1 VGVTTGDVE
10 GIGIAIGTG
19 AKAEVTVLGD
29 LHYYPVRLQ
38 SPLRQLFAPLI
49 EDRVALFAGRADG
62 FARIARF
69 IADPAGG
76 YLVITAPAGF
86 GKTALIANLVSSTPE
101 AFAYHFFTSTH
112 GAGGLRE
119 EFFLGSVVEQLAQR
133 HGRTGE
139 LPPGLDE
146 RRALYHE
153 LTREPLERT
162 QVLVLDGL
170 DEVTDW
176 DLSPYLGV
184 RLPKLFHVIATVRD
198 VGQDWLREYGLPPEQ
213 THELALGGLTRDE
226 VVDVLRAAGAPAA
239 DEQTVAAVVRVS
251 TDEAAGDG
259 SDPLFVRILAE
270 DLASGAVGPA
280 GMADRA
286 PGLERYFDEWWASLK
301 ASAGDEPTRD
311 LLGTLAAA
319 AGPIARADLEA
330 LHPSLTDAWTAD
342 LFDDVFERVRRY
354 VVTQPTGELALAHP
368 RFALYLRDRIRIDRY
383 RDGLLAYCREWRR
396 TRSPYALWCYAKH
409 LADAALW
416 DELDCLVGVR
426 DSGEPFPTARY
437 SVEGSDAGFLADLDR
452 AWRKADEAG
461 VAEPSAVA
469 QQARFALVQS
479 SLRSKAA
486 NVPVPLI
493 VSLLEAGEWTP
504 ETALDHARQLPDPLE
519 RSTALGALAP
529 RLPER
534 LRGQVVAEAF
544 DALRAVR
551 YDVRRPGI
559 AILGPK
565 GPAPATQDAD
575 LRAAPLVQLA
585 PHLPEDLLDE
595 ALVVAREI
603 RKPERRAGALAALA
617 QRLAEPVRTEA
628 VEEALNVA
636 RTVAAVGR
644 PPFFT
649 PTGVRRARALALVAD
664 YLPAPGSREVLA
676 EALALARSVRPG
688 WRAISAVVAE
698 VLPHLDQVEAVAVV
712 RDLVAQARASG
723 DWRDTLIGA
732 LSHLEEEEREA
743 AALDALHVVQAIE
756 SEYERAEP
764 LCLLVPSLPKRV
776 RAEHAVEAARLGAT
790 LYAPERAK
798 SVVHVGPFLPEPARR
813 AAYEGALDALFAE
826 LEDDEESL
834 ADDMAEAFGRIASQ
848 LPEALLAATVA
859 RLSTLRAAS
868 TRPGLLAAL
877 APHLPPRLAADALA
891 SARTAGDALLKP
903 ARLAALEG
911 GDPLPPADEPDE
923 LDPQYDDERVI
934 AAVRTLGGL
943 DETARAESWL
953 EAFSAAG
960 EIVEAGRRHRALAAV
975 ADALP
980 PLPREALYPLWRDAA
995 RAAARRTRRDAVGD
1009 CDALAPLIAAVG
1021 DATTVR
1027 DVVTS
1032 VSELY
1037 ERLP

>member
-29 LHYYPVRLQ
+29 LHYYPVRLH

-76 YLVITAPAGF
+76 YLVVTAPAGF
-86 GKTALIANLVSSTPE
+86 GKTALMANLVSSTPE
-101 AFAYHFFTSTH
+101 AFAYHFFTNTH

-139 LPPGLDE
+139 LPPALDE

-153 LTREPLERT
+153 LMREPLERT

-176 DLSPYLGV
+176 DLSPYLSM
-184 RLPKLFHVIATVRD
+184 RLPRLFHVIATVRG

-213 THELALGGLTRDE
+213 THELALGGLTPDE
-226 VVDVLRAAGAPAA
+226 VVDVLRAAGAPGA
-239 DEQTVAAVVRVS
+239 DKATVAAVVRVS

-280 GMADRA
+280 GMAGRA

-342 LFDDVFERVRRY
+342 LFDDVLERVRRY

-396 TRSPYALWCYAKH
+396 TRSPYALRYYAKH
-409 LADAALW
+409 LADADLW
-416 DELDCLVGVR
+416 DELYCLVGVR

-452 AWRKADEAG
+452 AWRKADDAG
-461 VAEPSAVA
+461 VADPGAVA

-486 NVPVPLI
+486 NVPVPLM
-493 VSLLEAGEWTP
+493 VALLEAGEWTA

-519 RSTALGALAP
+519 RSTALGTLAP
-529 RLPER
+529 RVPER
-534 LRGQVVAEAF
+534 LRGRVVAEAF

-565 GPAPATQDAD
+565 GPAPSTQDED

-585 PHLPEDLLDE
+585 PQLPEDFLDE
-595 ALVVAREI
+595 ALAVAREI
-603 RKPERRAGALAALA
+603 RADRRAGALAALA
-617 QRLAEPVRTEA
+617 QRLADPVKTE
-628 VEEALNVA
+628 VMEEALDVA
-636 RTVAAVGR
+636 RTVAAIGR

-649 PTGVRRARALALVAD
+649 PTGVKRARTLALVAD
-664 YLPAPGSREVLA
+664 YLPAPARAEVLA
-676 EALALARSVRPG
+676 EALTWARSVRPG
-688 WRAISAVVAE
+688 WRGIRAVVE
-698 VLPHLDQVEAVAVV
+698 DVLPHLDQVEAAAVV

-732 LSHLEEEEREA
+732 LPHLEEDEREA
-743 AALDALHVVQAIE
+743 AALDALHAVQAID
-756 SEYERAEP
+756 SEDGRAEA
-764 LCLLVPSLPKRV
+764 LCLLVPALPEEA
-776 RAEHAVEAARLGAT
+776 RADHAAEAARLTAA
-790 LYAPERAK
+790 LYAPERAE
-798 SVVHVGPFLPEPARR
+798 SVMHVGPFLPEPNRT
-813 AAYEGALDALFAE
+813 AAYKGTLDALFAE
-826 LEDDEESL
+826 LEDEESV
-834 ADDMAEAFGRIASQ
+834 ADDMAEALGLIASR
-848 LPEALLAATVA
+848 LPEALLAATLA
-859 RLSTLRAAS
+859 RLSTLRTAS
-868 TRPGLLAAL
+868 ARTALLVAL

-891 SARTAGDALLKP
+891 SARTTGDEPLKP
-903 ARLAALEG
+903 ARLAALG
-911 GDPLPPADEPDE
+911 AGDPPPPADEPDE

-934 AAVRTLGGL
+934 AAVRALPSL
-943 DETARAESWL
+943 DETARANSWL
-953 EAFSAAG
+953 EAFSAAS
-960 EIVEAGRRHRALAAV
+960 EIVDAGRRHRALAAV

-995 RAAARRTRRDAVGD
+995 RAAGRRMRRDAVGD

-1021 DATTVR
+1021 DAATVP

-1032 VSELY
+1032 VAELY